1 VLYYVVRRILVLPP
15 VMLIVALVVF
25 CLLYVTPGDP
35 AAMIAGDQA
44 TPEEIERVR
53 VAMGLDKP
61 FFVRFAGWVWQLIN
75 GDLGTSIFSNQPVTQ
90 MIGQRVGPTFSL
102 LSLALVISVL
112 IAVPIGVMAAWNRGK
127 TADRVFTLVTVLS
140 FSFPVFV
147 VGYVFAFSFST
158 TLKWLPV
165 QGYTPL
171 SDGFGPFLDHL
182 ILPAMT
188 LGVSYAAILARTTRS
203 SMLDV
208 LSQDYIRTAIAKG
221 AGPRNILF
229 KHALKNAAIPVI
241 TVIGLG
247 LAAIFA
253 LRGFGKPFKTCK
265 ILNDVEAGRHE
276 IIFAVDV
283 ARESLILEFF
293 LDRRHFEVCVFSQVM
308 WELKSG
314 DLCIEGSDKF
324 ADYREQLIS
333 WKEYEETIA
342 AYGEQVE
349 LPVDASTL
357 HTCRIGSFKLA

>member
-25 CLLYVTPGDP
+25 CLLYATPGDP

-44 TPEEIERVR
+44 TPEDIERVR

-61 FFVRFAGWVWQLIN
+61 FFVRFAGWVWQLVN

-90 MIGQRVGPTFSL
+90 LIGQRVGPTFSL

-112 IAVPIGVMAAWNRGK
+112 IAVPVGVMAAWNRGK

-171 SDGFGPFLDHL
+171 SDGLGPFLDHL
-182 ILPAMT
+182 ILPATT

-229 KHALKNAAIPVI
+229 KHALKNAAIPII

-247 LAAIFA
+247 LATLIGGSVITESVFAIPGIGRLTLDA
-253 LRGFGKPFKTCK
+253 
-265 ILNDVEAGRHE
+265 ILHRDYPILQGVVLLFSASYV
-276 IIFAVDV
+276 AVNLVID
-283 ARESLILEFF
+283 ILYT
-293 LDRRHFEVCVFSQVM
+293 L
-308 WELKSG
+308 
-314 DLCIEGSDKF
+314 
-324 ADYREQLIS
+324 
-333 WKEYEETIA
+333 
-342 AYGEQVE
+342 
-349 LPVDASTL
+349 VDP
-357 HTCRIGSFKLA
+357 RIRY

>member
-1 VLYYVVRRILVLPP
+1 MLYYVVRRILVLPP
-15 VMLIVALVVF
+15 VMVIVALVVF
-25 CLLYVTPGDP
+25 CLLYATPGDP

-44 TPEEIERVR
+44 TPEDIERVR

-61 FFVRFAGWVWQLIN
+61 FFVRFAGWVWQLVN

-90 MIGQRVGPTFSL
+90 LIGQRVGPTFSL

-112 IAVPIGVMAAWNRGK
+112 IAVPVGVMAAWNRGK

-140 FSFPVFV
+140 LSFPVFV

-171 SDGFGPFLDHL
+171 YL

-229 KHALKNAAIPVI
+229 KHALKNAAIPII

-247 LAAIFA
+247 LATLIGGSVITESVFAIPGIGRLTLDA
-253 LRGFGKPFKTCK
+253 
-265 ILNDVEAGRHE
+265 ILHRDYPILQGVVLLFSASYV
-276 IIFAVDV
+276 AVNLVID
-283 ARESLILEFF
+283 ILYT
-293 LDRRHFEVCVFSQVM
+293 L
-308 WELKSG
+308 
-314 DLCIEGSDKF
+314 
-324 ADYREQLIS
+324 
-333 WKEYEETIA
+333 
-342 AYGEQVE
+342 
-349 LPVDASTL
+349 VDP
-357 HTCRIGSFKLA
+357 RIRY